1 MAGIEGHDNSTSGVL
16 EAIQD
21 MASAIRKNNNSQQED
36 AGGRFMRIQGEFCK
50 CQPPI
55 FKGVPDPMAAEEW
68 IRQIKRKLKNQRVP
82 EELKVEIACTYLE
95 EQAYHWWESVL
106 RMPDTEITTWD
117 AFENIFL
124 EKYFPST
131 VKGMKAREFVNLVQG
146 ELSIADYQ
154 AKFEELMRFAPNMI
168 LDEYTKAKRFEDGL
182 KPMIREKV
190 AILKL
195 NRYADVV
202 ERALIAEQSVLESM
216 KTLDFK
222 TQRLERTA
230 QDPRVCFQCGKF
242 GHIQKNCPLLQIRA
256 PQHHTYA
263 PYLPQQNYQRPQYG
277 QHPRYQGGVPT
288 QARPN
293 GPTSGRQPA
302 QLAQDRVYCLGQVNN

>member
-1 MAGIEGHDNSTSGVL
+1 
-16 EAIQD
+16 
-21 MASAIRKNNNSQQED
+21 
-36 AGGRFMRIQGEFCK
+36 
-50 CQPPI
+50 
-55 FKGVPDPMAAEEW
+55 
-68 IRQIKRKLKNQRVP
+68 
-82 EELKVEIACTYLE
+82 
-95 EQAYHWWESVL
+95 
-106 RMPDTEITTWD
+106 MPDTEITTWD

-202 ERALIAEQSVLESM
+202 ERALIAEQSVLESL

-222 TQRLERTA
+222 NPSPPTSESQREGQNGRQPKPDFPSYRQTQRLERTA

-256 PQHHTYA
+256 PQRHTYA
-263 PYLPQQNYQRPQYG
+263 PYPPQQNYQRPQYG
-277 QHPRYQGGVPT
+277 QHPRHQGGVPT

-302 QLAQDRVYCLGQVNN
+302 QLAQGRVYCLGQVNNQTDLERVEGTEHEV